1 MADYSA
7 KDVQRLRQAAGAGM
21 MDAKRALDETGGD
34 FDAAIR
40 WLREKGIG
48 DAGKRV
54 DRENEQGSIAA
65 ANTGQAAALVEL
77 KSETDFVAKSPDFV
91 GLVDDLAAAVA
102 ERGEKAVEEYSEQ
115 LTQLVSSLKEN
126 IEVGR
131 VVRYEASDGSVLDTY
146 LHVQNERGV
155 NGVLVEL
162 KGGDRALAHE
172 IALHIASSRPRY
184 LRRDEVPAAVVDE
197 EREVLEAKTRNEG
210 KPDNAIGKIV
220 EGRLNGFYKEIC
232 LLEQGF
238 VKDPKQSVQQLLGNA
253 EVARFAQ
260 LEIGR

>member
-21 MDAKRALDETGGD
+21 MDAKRALDENGGD
-34 FDAAIR
+34 FDAAMR

-48 DAGKRV
+48 DANKRA
-54 DRENEQGSIAA
+54 DRANEQGSVAA
-65 ANTGQAAALVEL
+65 ANTGTAAALVEL

-91 GLVDDLAAAVA
+91 GLVNDIAAAVA
-102 ERGEKAVEEYSEQ
+102 ERGEKAVEEYGDQ
-115 LTQLVSSLKEN
+115 LQQLVASLKEN
-126 IEVGR
+126 IEIGR
-131 VVRYEASDGSVLDTY
+131 VGRYEAPEGAGVDTY

-155 NGVLVEL
+155 NGVLGEL
-162 KGGDRALAHE
+162 RGGDRALAHE

-184 LRRDEVPAAVVDE
+184 LRREDVPADVVEE

-210 KPDNAIGKIV
+210 KPDNAIPKIV

-238 VKDPKQSVQQLLGNA
+238 VKDPKQSIQQLLGKA
-253 EVARFAQ
+253 EITRFAQ